1 MHCHI
6 IIILKCFGSMDN
18 LLPFIFCVKFQSF
31 ISFNSSGHTSGF
43 DREQDTLPDYLSD
56 DSEMTVEDKAVKKP
70 TEEDRKKSKTWF
82 SAAANF
88 LTNSFYW

>member
-1 MHCHI
+1 
-6 IIILKCFGSMDN
+6 MDN